1 MKDFSYKHYLKLIE
15 TIKKAIPLMDFADI
29 KQSTPCFFA
38 LRHDV
43 EFSVEKAYEL
53 ANIEQD
59 ALGIQSSYFFQIRNY
74 TYNTLA
80 FKNIQLIKKMHD
92 MGHKI
97 GLHVNSTGLAQPE
110 NIAAFIKKDVGIL
123 QQVLDVPIDRFSF
136 HRPTP
141 ELLASSITI
150 DGLINVYDKQF
161 FHYCKNTPS
170 ESLNVYYFSDSEHR
184 WKYGNPL
191 SILEKPVKKIQLLIH
206 PYSWSEKGLDNFNNV
221 KEIVRLKNIAML
233 QAMHDECHN
242 FPTELLP
249 HENI

>member
-1 MKDFSYKHYLKLIE
+1 MKDFSYKHYLKLID
-15 TIKKAIPLMDFADI
+15 TIKKVIPLMDFAEI
-29 KQSTPCFFA
+29 KQRTPRYFA

-43 EFSVEKAYEL
+43 EFSIEKAYEL
-53 ANIEQD
+53 ATIEHHE
-59 ALGIQSSYFFQIRNY
+59 LGVQSSYFFQIRNY

-80 FKNIQLIKKMHD
+80 LKNIQLIKKIHD

-97 GLHVNSTGLAQPE
+97 GLHVNSTGLAQPG
-110 NIAAFIKKDVGIL
+110 NIIDFIRKEVGIL
-123 QQVLDVPIDRFSF
+123 QRVLDLSIDRFSF

-141 ELLASSITI
+141 ALLASNITI

-161 FHYCKNTPS
+161 FQYYEDTPL
-170 ESLNVYYFSDSEHR
+170 EPLNVYYFSDSEHR

-206 PYSWSEKGLDNFNNV
+206 PYSWSEKGLDNFNNI